1 MFSEKY
7 LYLWLDVLAI
17 SLPLIFSFYSPAPF
31 YKKWKHLWV
40 AIFVTALIFI
50 VWDEYFTQIGVWGF
64 NPRYLSG
71 IFIGSLPIEEILFFI
86 CIPYAC
92 VFTYH
97 ALSFLI
103 KKDYFGPVQN
113 HITITL
119 AIILFTIGLINITLW
134 YTSVTFIALALYLI
148 FLVSRNKPDY
158 LGRFYFSFLFI
169 LIPFFI
175 INGILTGS
183 FIEEQV
189 VWYNDAE
196 NLSVRMGTIPV
207 EDTFYGMLLILMN
220 VSILE
225 YLQKRKSHRIKGGI
239 PEVRY

>member
-1 MFSEKY
+1 VFTEKY
-7 LYLWLDVLAI
+7 LYLWLNVLAI

-40 AIFVTALIFI
+40 AILLPALIFI
-50 VWDEYFTQIGVWGF
+50 LWDEYFTQLGVWGF

-71 IFIGSLPIEEILFFI
+71 VYVGSLPLEEILFFI

-92 VFTYH
+92 VFTYY
-97 ALSFLI
+97 ALSYLI
-103 KKDYFGPVQN
+103 KKDYFGPYQN

-119 AIILFTIGLINITLW
+119 AVILFILGIINITLW
-134 YTSVTFIALALYLI
+134 YTSVTFIALALYLV
-148 FLVSRNKPDY
+148 FLLYRNKPDY
-158 LGRFYFSFLFI
+158 LGRFYLSYLFI

-183 FIEEQV
+183 FIEDQV

-196 NLSVRMGTIPV
+196 NLSIRMGTIPV

-225 YLQKRKSHRIKGGI
+225 YLQKRKSHAKKGGI
-239 PEVRY
+239 PVV